1 MYETTK
7 KAKIHKN
14 RFKILERVQRY
25 KHIPNITSRKK
36 KVLRSWM
43 RNEKAEIEASS
54 KGIANTFA
62 KFYSSLIAKEHAD
75 VEDIEVEEIPTNHD
89 E

>member
-1 MYETTK
+1 
-7 KAKIHKN
+7 
-14 RFKILERVQRY
+14 
-25 KHIPNITSRKK
+25 
-36 KVLRSWM
+36 M
-43 RNEKAEIEASS
+43 RNEDAEIEASS